1 MLFLGDYVDRGIFG
15 LECVMLLLA
24 IKINFPKKFIG
35 KYQSFTCANISK
47 LRNLGYKKKFT
58 NIEKGISKFSNLVRV
73 DQTGY
78 DFTYDE
84 NGNSIR
90 IELKMGK
97 NLFFKKKDIHAT
109 KKFKVKSF
117 LSETKTVE
125 DFKQIKT
132 FDYMMV
138 IDLTARRV
146 VLVEDETARSLYQDG
161 ADGAMIEL
169 KLGDYYQCEIGE
181 VNAILPPTNLSE
193 GINQAIESFLDFWY
207 VPIGELSTG
216 SPKPPESVPY

>member
-1 MLFLGDYVDRGIFG
+1 MHLIDSLEVKTDWGKIFG
-15 LECVMLLLA
+15 VIDSLYNDKGFSSNADNFARATAVEKA
-24 IKINFPKKFIG
+24 I
-35 KYQSFTCANISK
+35 A
-47 LRNLGYKKKFT
+47 
-58 NIEKGISKFSNLVRV
+58 KFSDLDRV

-78 DFTYDE
+78 DFLFGDKKV
-84 NGNSIR
+84 
-90 IELKMGK
+90 ELKMGK
-97 NLFFKKKDIHAT
+97 NLFYKRKDVHAT

-146 VLVEDETARSLYQDG
+146 VIVEDEKARSLYQDG

-169 KLGDYYQCEIGE
+169 KLGDYYECDLGE
-181 VNAILPPTNLSE
+181 FDVTEPPASLSESINNAIENY
-193 GINQAIESFLDFWY
+193 LDF
-207 VPIGELSTG
+207 
-216 SPKPPESVPY
+216 